1 MNEELLAEYIGSLQ
15 KRIDRIASLQV
26 KLAEGNAKAE
36 ENVRLLAHSLHG
48 SGTSFGFPEISEAG
62 KALEQADAGML
73 AEPLEDLANVLRD
86 VVAANAGLLKKQAET
101 NARGDGAAAEGSRKD
116 SSRESEETQLLK
128 ILVVDDDP
136 DMS

>member
-26 KLAEGNAKAE
+26 KLAEGNAKTE

-62 KALEQADAGML
+62 KALEHADAGML
-73 AEPLEDLANVLRD
+73 AE
-86 VVAANAGLLKKQAET
+86 NAC
-101 NARGDGAAAEGSRKD
+101 
-116 SSRESEETQLLK
+116 
-128 ILVVDDDP
+128 P
-136 DMS
+136 